1 MLSSSSYSSLSY
13 VAWLIFGTLNVLVV
27 YMCEW
32 SEKALASYPDS
43 AKEYAAYWESV
54 DKGDGF
60 ADFKAL
66 ANVIATHKMTKT
78 YIAKMDKVAENNA
91 KLVL

>member
-1 MLSSSSYSSLSY
+1 
-13 VAWLIFGTLNVLVV
+13 
-27 YMCEW
+27 MCEW

-43 AKEYAAYWESV
+43 AEEYAAYWESV